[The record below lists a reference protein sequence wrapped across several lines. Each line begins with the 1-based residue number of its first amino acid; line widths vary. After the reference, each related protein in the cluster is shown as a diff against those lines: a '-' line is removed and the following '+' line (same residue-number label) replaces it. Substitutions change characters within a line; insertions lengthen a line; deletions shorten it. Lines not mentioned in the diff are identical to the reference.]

1 MSVNE
6 SVMLKLFS
14 YTGWAGNRKASAISS
29 TCLNDRQIV
38 NPGIYEP
45 GCKLSTLEIADQ
57 PMIAHREVYL
67 ENYKSHEEVVRA
79 YLEFAGIDPDS
90 REGQFYFK
98 L

>member
-29 TCLNDRQIV
+29 TRLNDRQIV
-38 NPGIYEP
+38 NPGINEP
-45 GCKLSTLEIADQ
+45 GRKLSTREIAEQ
-57 PMIAHREVYL
+57 PMIALREVYL